1 MTKVEKYNRCKKA
14 LMLTKPVIT
23 RRLGMLILSI
33 LFTLNSCI
41 KEPPKPSGNG
51 NPNNFAG
58 TRVVVLC
65 EGNYLWNNASL
76 DVYLPDSQKV
86 YNNVFESANGTD
98 LGDVLQSA
106 LTLNG
111 KLNLVVNNSGKIVQI
126 DPRTFKITQS
136 NSGFVS
142 PRYLASAMGKLFV
155 SDIKSP
161 YIVVLDSQTLQKVG
175 SIQIP
180 DQIVSGESYWSEQMV
195 VLDSM
200 VYVALES
207 GKLIEIN
214 ARSQKRELVNA
225 EPGSTQ
231 ICLDAQKRIWMLCS
245 QNGKAVLLQF
255 NPNSKSIEQRIPVL
269 PQLSNASASK
279 MVLSK
284 SGDKLYLIV
293 NGKLYGLPISAN
305 TQAQSIYSISISG
318 LKNAYGLNVN
328 PFNGDIYVADAI
340 DYVSNGSVF
349 VLDNTEKVKSQF
361 STGVIPTDFVF
372 LRE

>member
-1 MTKVEKYNRCKKA
+1 MRNNT
-14 LMLTKPVIT
+14 IT
-23 RRLGMLILSI
+23 RLLGMLLVSI
-33 LFTLNSCI
+33 LFTLNACI

-51 NPNNFAG
+51 NPKNFSG

-65 EGNYLWNNASL
+65 EGNYLWNNASI

-106 LTLNG
+106 LLLNG
-111 KLNLVVNNSGKIVQI
+111 KLNLVVNNSGKIVQL
-126 DPRTFKITQS
+126 DSRTFKITQS

-180 DQIVSGESYWSEQMV
+180 DQIVNGESYWSEQMV
-195 VLDSM
+195 VSDSL

-207 GKLIEIN
+207 GKMMVIHAVSL
-214 ARSQKRELVNA
+214 KREFVNA

-231 ICLDAQKRIWMLCS
+231 ICIDAQKRIWMLCS
-245 QNGKAVLLQF
+245 QNGQSVLLQY
-255 NPNSKSIEQRIPVL
+255 NAQTKTLEQRIPIL
-269 PQLSNASASK
+269 PQLSNSNASK
-279 MVLSK
+279 MALSK
-284 SGDKLYLIV
+284 LQDKMYLLV
-293 NGKLYGLPISAN
+293 NGKLYSLPISNN
-305 TQAQSIYSISISG
+305 TDPQSIYSVAIAG

-328 PFNGDIYVADAI
+328 PFNGDIYIADAV
-340 DYVSNGSVF
+340 DYVSNGN
-349 VLDNTEKVKSQF
+349 VLILDSNEKLEYQF
-361 STGVIPTDFVF
+361 PTGVIPTDFVF
-372 LRE
+372 LKE